1 MGERMH
7 VCSLCSLPRT
17 ESFEREDARLI
28 LADTPTDAVREPVP
42 LAQRS
47 ELPGIEWVKTSTT
60 SQGRVLLVQAQ
71 MRGVLQGDLHLSV
84 EDGLL
89 LVDALVHEPGRDY
102 CAPGRTYRHKF
113 HVCLV
118 GEEVDDSGIQATFR
132 NGQLQVQVPLLRE
145 EAHLRGVKL
154 LSSPEVLHTKKRPSS
169 SVISLVGL
177 LHLLLR

>member
-1 MGERMH
+1 MLGERMH

-17 ESFEREDARLI
+17 LSFEREEARLV
-28 LADTPTDAVREPVP
+28 LADTPSDAVREPVP

-47 ELPGIEWVKTSTT
+47 ELPGIEWVKTSA
-60 SQGRVLLVQAQ
+60 QGRVLLVRAQ

-145 EAHLRGVKL
+145 EAHLRGVGD
-154 LSSPEVLHTKKRPSS
+154 LSSPEPLQAKKRPSS
-169 SVISLVGL
+169 SVVSLAGL
-177 LHLLLR
+177 VHLLLR